1 MSVWIFLVAGVA
13 IVALAALFVLYKRL
27 DTAERTLRSIAAETG
42 SGLIDST
49 LVRDVREM
57 HAATGIATEDAERF
71 RSVVAS
77 AASGIAL
84 VAPDGTILYANPVA
98 SAYLDGAGD
107 RAVLRT
113 RVASLVRKAVAGAG
127 SEEYEVEL
135 HDPDR
140 KVLLLTAVPTANA
153 EAGEPVALYVQDLS
167 TQRRVDLMRTD
178 FVANASHE
186 LKTPLGALAILAE
199 TLADAHDEE
208 VRARLARRLRDE
220 ATRMSNMIDDVLQ
233 LAETESI
240 GIEHTPLSVAG
251 LVREVLVSVEDI
263 ASDRGVSLRDAG
275 IIDAT
280 VAADHD
286 QLVSAIRNL
295 LDNAIT
301 YTAIKDEPGVVSI
314 RTFVQGDS
322 VGIEVMD
329 TGIGIPARY
338 ADRVFERFFRV
349 DRARSR
355 TSGST
360 GLGLS
365 IVRNVAL
372 AHGGSVAVESRVG
385 VGSTFTIYL
394 PVLVEGAL

>member
-1 MSVWIFLVAGVA
+1 MWVLLVAGVA
-13 IVALAALFVLYKRL
+13 IAALAAMFVMRKRL
-27 DTAERTLRSIAAETG
+27 DAAERTLRSIALETG
-42 SGLIDST
+42 SEDVDSS
-49 LVRDVREM
+49 LVRDVRGLK
-57 HAATGIATEDAERF
+57 AVAGNATEEAERL
-71 RSVVAS
+71 RSVLAG
-77 AASGIAL
+77 APTGLAL
-84 VAPDGTILYANPVA
+84 VSPDGAIVYRNPA
-98 SAYLDGAGD
+98 AAAYLDGAGQQ
-107 RAVLRT
+107 AVLRT
-113 RVASLVRKAVAGAG
+113 RVGSLAQRAAAAAAV
-127 SEEYEVEL
+127 EQLEVEL

-140 KVLLLTAVPTANA
+140 KVLVLTAVPTSHV
-153 EAGEPVALYVQDLS
+153 EAGEPVALYIQDLS

-199 TLADAHDEE
+199 TLADTRDDE
-208 VRARLARRLRDE
+208 VRARLARRLREE
-220 ATRMSNMIDDVLQ
+220 AARMANMIDDVLR

-240 GIEHTPLSVAG
+240 GIEHSALSVVD
-251 LVREVLVSVEDI
+251 LVREVVSSVEGI
-263 ASDRGVSLRDAG
+263 ASDRGVVLTDAG
-275 IIDAT
+275 MADAV
-280 VAADHD
+280 VAADRD
-286 QLVSAIRNL
+286 QLASAVRNL

-301 YTAIKDEPGVVSI
+301 YTAIKDDSGVVTV
-314 RTFVQGDS
+314 RTFVQDET
-322 VGIEVMD
+322 VCIEISD

-372 AHGGSVAVESRVG
+372 AHGGTVAVESRVG

-394 PVLVEGAL
+394 PILVEVSE

>member
-1 MSVWIFLVAGVA
+1 MSVWIFLVVGVA
-13 IVALAALFVLYKRL
+13 IVALAALFVMHKRL

-42 SGLIDST
+42 SDLIDSS

-57 HAATGIATEDAERF
+57 NAAAAIAVEDAERF
-71 RSVVAS
+71 RSVFTT

-84 VAPDGTILYANPVA
+84 VSPGGTILYANPVA
-98 SAYLDGAGD
+98 SAYLDGGGAQ
-107 RAVLRT
+107 AVLRT
-113 RVASLVRKAVAGAG
+113 RVGSLVRRAVANGA
-127 SEEYEVEL
+127 SDELEVEL

-140 KVLLLTAVPTANA
+140 KVLLLTAVPNSNA
-153 EAGEPVALYVQDLS
+153 DMSEPVALYVQDLS

-199 TLADAHDEE
+199 TLADAHDDE
-208 VRARLARRLRDE
+208 VRARLGMRLREE
-220 ATRMSNMIDDVLQ
+220 ATRMANMIDDVLQ
-233 LAETESI
+233 LAETESL
-240 GIEHTPLSVAG
+240 GVEHTPLSVAD
-251 LVREVLVSVEDI
+251 LVRGVVASVEDI
-263 ASDRGVSLRDAG
+263 ASARGVTLNDAD
-275 IIDAT
+275 IVDAMA
-280 VAADHD
+280 AADHD
-286 QLVSAIRNL
+286 QLASAIRNL

-314 RTFVQGDS
+314 RTFVQNES
-322 VGIEVMD
+322 VGIEVRD

-338 ADRVFERFFRV
+338 TDRVFERFFRV

-385 VGSTFTIYL
+385 AGSTFTIYL
-394 PVLVEGAL
+394 PVLVEGSP